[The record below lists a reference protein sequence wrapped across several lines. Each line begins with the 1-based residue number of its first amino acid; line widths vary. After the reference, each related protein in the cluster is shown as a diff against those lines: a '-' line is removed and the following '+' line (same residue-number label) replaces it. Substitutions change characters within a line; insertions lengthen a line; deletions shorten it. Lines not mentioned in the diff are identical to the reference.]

1 MGFSLNKQKNRQ
13 ERKEGR
19 RKKNQAKEGCEGQDG
34 VKKDTERKLV
44 KGIYTL
50 LLSQAKGQTR
60 TLTNKHTATIDV
72 KA

>member
-19 RKKNQAKEGCEGQDG
+19 RKKNQAKEGCEGQDE

-60 TLTNKHTATIDV
+60 TLANKHTANIEV